1 MAARPRLAPSPP
13 CWEAFPA
20 VGCCL
25 RVTGSRLPEV
35 RSLSRAL
42 GPLGSGC
49 TDAFRGCGPRRQEPR
64 ESRSPQ
70 GRPGPG
76 ARGARE
82 ERDLRHLRCGPVRA
96 PRAVS
101 CAEGSGGHSPFT
113 GQSLCHLRNWTAM
126 TFAEEKTFAYI
137 CSHHSNFCRI
147 HVLEILPYLSCL
159 TTSDQDRLRASYEH
173 FGNQDTL
180 LDLFNSL
187 RRCNSWVESF
197 IKALRACEMTGLADE
212 VAHVYQSNLPRTP
225 NRPLA
230 PLEPP
235 SVPGQV
241 PGPSTPAVAPS
252 IPHNGYREAEPSHPV
267 PVQDTQPPEA
277 LGESSTEAPQTP
289 GGPLEPTSDVAA
301 VSPPASSGRQEDTDL
316 GDTQAA
322 GMVSSLPSPRGPV
335 SPTVSFQ
342 PRARSTPRP
351 SRLPGPSV
359 SVPSTGTSSSSTG
372 MAFVGGAHE
381 QGEAVIC
388 SSGAGAPTNSVTAST
403 APCKVCASSV
413 PSKLPTSPQP
423 PGTMPANVPTNPM
436 PSKLPINSTRA
447 GKAPPKV
454 PTGFMPDHRMP
465 ANMVPTN
472 RSTDRPV
479 EETPA
484 SPSPLPARTT
494 AGGGPRHRG
503 SEPELS
509 KPRVLAS
516 QMVSQPFSGCSAD
529 LAVSRSD
536 SLGPGSD
543 NAPEENEYESMHTF
557 SIHVAEG
564 PSAQTLEDS
573 PGPRAAAQPPAE
585 EEQLGVGTVP
595 WAQWLGVAAAGALL
609 ATLLA
614 VLYRRRLLQ

>member
-13 CWEAFPA
+13 CCEAFPA
-20 VGCCL
+20 VGWCL
-25 RVTGSRLPEV
+25 SAGYGVATAG
-35 RSLSRAL
+35 
-42 GPLGSGC
+42 
-49 TDAFRGCGPRRQEPR
+49 
-64 ESRSPQ
+64 
-70 GRPGPG
+70 
-76 ARGARE
+76 
-82 ERDLRHLRCGPVRA
+82 
-96 PRAVS
+96 
-101 CAEGSGGHSPFT
+101 EGSGDHSPFT
-113 GQSLCHLRNWTAM
+113 GQSLCHFRTWTAM

-137 CSHHSNFCRI
+137 RSHHSNFCHI

-159 TTSDQDRLRASYEH
+159 TTSDQDRLRASYER

-187 RRCNSWVESF
+187 RRRNSWVESF

-212 VAHVYQSNLPRTP
+212 VAHVYQSNLPQTP
-225 NRPLA
+225 NCPPA

-235 SVPGQV
+235 SVPAQV
-241 PGPSTPAVAPS
+241 PGPSTPAVVPS
-252 IPHNGYREAEPSHPV
+252 IPHNGYREVEPSFPV
-267 PVQDTQPPEA
+267 AVQDTQPPEA
-277 LGESSTEAPQTP
+277 LGESSTKAPQIP
-289 GGPLEPTSDVAA
+289 GGPLEPTSDMAA
-301 VSPPASSGRQEDTDL
+301 VSPLTSSGHQEQDTEL
-316 GDTQAA
+316 GNTQAA

-372 MAFVGGAHE
+372 VVFAGGAHE
-381 QGEAVIC
+381 QGEAAIC
-388 SSGAGAPTNSVTAST
+388 SSGAGAPTNSITAST
-403 APCKVCASSV
+403 SPSKVGNSLV
-413 PSKLPTSPQP
+413 PSKLPTSSKH
-423 PGTMPANVPTNPM
+423 PGIMPANVPTNPM

-447 GKAPPKV
+447 GTAPPKV
-454 PTGFMPDHRMP
+454 PTDHRMP
-465 ANMVPTN
+465 ANMVPSQVPANTVPTK

-479 EETPA
+479 EKTPA
-484 SPSPLPARTT
+484 SPSPSPSGTT
-494 AGGGPRHRG
+494 AGGGPHHWG

-509 KPRVLAS
+509 KPGVLAS
-516 QMVSQPFSGCSAD
+516 HMVSQPFSGCSAD
-529 LAVSRSD
+529 LAISRD

-564 PSAQTLEDS
+564 PNAQTLEDS
-573 PGPRAAAQPPAE
+573 PGPRAAAQAPAA

-609 ATLLA
+609 ATFLA